1 MNTIEIKIAE
11 YYDSPQYY
19 PYMPETVFNALER
32 AFLEGKETAEVSKD
46 DFNSMLAAM
55 QTDKQ

>member
-1 MNTIEIKIAE
+1 MITIEIKIAE
-11 YYDSPQYY
+11 YYDNPQYY

-32 AFLEGKETAEVSKD
+32 AFLNGQETAEVPKD

-55 QTDKQ
+55 QTDK